1 MDKRKTKRN
10 NILSKMFICASKD
23 LIWIDVTEPTVQ
35 ISSKSWIANLKL
47 KDAGLNHLCVDR
59 QPTINNFIIINHNK
73 KAELRKWYLTFISLC
88 WKVACSHV
96 KNYKNFVN
104 YWTEAKILKPK

>member
-1 MDKRKTKRN
+1 M
-10 NILSKMFICASKD
+10 
-23 LIWIDVTEPTVQ
+23 IWIDVTEPTVQ

-73 KAELRKWYLTFISLC
+73 KAELRK
-88 WKVACSHV
+88 
-96 KNYKNFVN
+96 
-104 YWTEAKILKPK
+104 